1 MERKKMNSY
10 DFKNQVAVVTGGA
23 NGIGYSVAERL
34 SKSGAIVKIWDLDIE
49 VARKAAETIKSRE
62 KLIFVLLFQKLQIN
76 NEVNNNSEADNS
88 KGSAKKAAYLGDE
101 PCDSKDQLRP

>member
-1 MERKKMNSY
+1 MNSY

-49 VARKAAETIKSRE
+49 VARKAAETINAEAIECNITDWLSVKSATE
-62 KLIFVLLFQKLQIN
+62 NSIN
-76 NEVNNNSEADNS
+76 SSERIDIPVS
-88 KGSAKKAAYLGDE
+88 YTHLTLPTK
-101 PCDSKDQLRP
+101 RIV